1 MATIFWS
8 NVAVAVQSALASAE
22 TVTAVTKASPGV
34 VTTSGTLPGNGDYV
48 LFTAT
53 GMHQVDGRVFRVA
66 NAAGTDFE
74 LEGEDTTSYDT
85 FSAGSFQVITFG
97 TTLTTVT
104 DVSPSG
110 GEPEFADVTTIHDSI
125 RKQVP
130 TVTSALSFGMTSKFD
145 PTDTALQ
152 ALKTASDNI
161 SERAIRYTFANGSVV
176 TFNGYVSMPMV
187 PTGSAQGLVTTPL
200 TITAESRLT
209 SYAS

>member
-22 TVTAVTKASPGV
+22 TITGITNASPGV
-34 VTTSGTLPGNGDYV
+34 VTTSGTLPSDGDFV
-48 LFTAT
+48 LVTAT
-53 GMHQVDGRVFRVA
+53 GMHQLDGRVFRVD
-66 NAAGTDFE
+66 NASGSTFE
-74 LEGEDTTSYDT
+74 LEGEDTSSYDT
-85 FSAGSFQVITFG
+85 FATGSFQVITYG
-97 TTLTTVT
+97 TTLSTVT

-152 ALKTASDNI
+152 ALKVASDNI
-161 SERAIRYTFANGSVV
+161 SERAVKFTFANGSIV

-209 SYAS
+209 SYSS

>member
-34 VTTSGTLPGNGDYV
+34 VTTSGTLPSNGDYV

-66 NAAGTDFE
+66 NAVGSTFD

-85 FSAGSFQVITFG
+85 FSAGSFQVITYG

-145 PTDTALQ
+145 PTDSSLQ

-161 SERAIRYTFANGSVV
+161 SERAVRFTFSNGSVIA
-176 TFNGYVSMPMV
+176 FNGYVSMPMV

>member
-22 TVTAVTKASPGV
+22 TITGITNASPGV
-34 VTTSGTLPGNGDYV
+34 VTTSGTLPSDGDFV
-48 LFTAT
+48 LVTAT
-53 GMHQVDGRVFRVA
+53 GMHQLDGRVFRVD
-66 NAAGTDFE
+66 NASGSTFE
-74 LEGEDTTSYDT
+74 LEGEDTSSYDT
-85 FSAGSFQVITFG
+85 FATGSFQVITYG
-97 TTLTTVT
+97 TTLSTVT

-145 PTDTALQ
+145 PTDAALQ
-152 ALKTASDNI
+152 ALKVASDNI
-161 SERAIRYTFANGSVV
+161 AERAVKFTFANGSIV

-209 SYAS
+209 SYSS